1 MPADVVRFRG
11 RAPAPDPRAPHEA
24 SVPQDP
30 LASHEPLAAHDLP
43 RPRAARAAPRPGRLP
58 ARLGSLALAA
68 AGLAAFLALWEA
80 VPRLGLVNPAFLPPP
95 SVIPAAFA
103 KEVSSGV
110 WLEAVLSSLTH
121 YLQGLAVG
129 VGAGV
134 VLGVA
139 SGMFRAFESA
149 TAWVVRVLRPIPG
162 LAWVPFAIIW
172 FGVQP
177 SAAVFIIA
185 VGVFWIVFFAAHGAV
200 RGVDRDLVEV
210 ARAFGFRSAQARLV
224 KILLPAATPGI
235 LVGVRTALGQAWMAV
250 VAAEIFGVPGVGQR
264 MMQASSLL
272 STDIVV
278 VYMLTMAGLYG
289 LFDSAF
295 VALQGWLLRWR
306 A

>member
-1 MPADVVRFRG
+1 MTRI
-11 RAPAPDPRAPHEA
+11 RAT
-24 SVPQDP
+24 
-30 LASHEPLAAHDLP
+30 L
-43 RPRAARAAPRPGRLP
+43 
-58 ARLGSLALAA
+58 LAA
-68 AGLAAFLALWEA
+68 AGLAAFLGIWEA
-80 VPRLGLVNPAFLPPP
+80 APRLGLINPAFLPPP
-95 SVIPAAFA
+95 STIPAAFGREIA
-103 KEVSSGV
+103 LGV
-110 WLEAVLSSLTH
+110 WGAAVLSSLSH
-121 YLQGLAVG
+121 YVAGLAC
-129 VGAGV
+129 GAGAGIG
-134 VLGVA
+134 LGLVA
-139 SGMFRAFESA
+139 GMSRGFEAA
-149 TAWVVRVLRPIPG
+149 TAWVVRLLRPIPG

-172 FGVQP
+172 FGVEP

-185 VGVFWIVFFAAHGAV
+185 VGVFWIVFFATQGAV

-210 ARAFGFRSAQARLV
+210 AQAFGFRGPLQRLV

>member
-1 MPADVVRFRG
+1 MTLFR
-11 RAPAPDPRAPHEA
+11 
-24 SVPQDP
+24 ST
-30 LASHEPLAAHDLP
+30 LLAAL
-43 RPRAARAAPRPGRLP
+43 
-58 ARLGSLALAA
+58 
-68 AGLAAFLALWEA
+68 GLAAFLCIWEA

-95 SVIPAAFA
+95 STIPAAFLR
-103 KEVSSGV
+103 EITLGIWS
-110 WLEAVLSSLTH
+110 EAVLSSLSH
-121 YLQGLAVG
+121 YVAGLVAG
-129 VGAGV
+129 AGAGV
-134 VLGVA
+134 GLGLL
-139 SGMFRAFESA
+139 SGMFRPFEAA
-149 TAWVVRVLRPIPG
+149 TAWIVRLLRPIPG

-185 VGVFWIVFFAAHGAV
+185 VGVFWIVFFATQGAV

-210 ARAFGFRSAQARLV
+210 AQAFGFRSSWARLT

-235 LVGVRTALGQAWMAV
+235 LVGLRTALGQAWMAV